1 MTNEALSH
9 NSRITLIRRAI
20 FFLLVILL
28 AVVTGSYYIR
38 RTRLLTTFT
47 KIQIGDSKQNV
58 VQLLGNPTEVATCR
72 DPNPPVDSQ
81 KCVET
86 YWYYSFIERWGYAF
100 NADGK
105 VIDKIYNVSY

>member
-1 MTNEALSH
+1 MTNEARTHS
-9 NSRITLIRRAI
+9 SRITLIRRTI
-20 FFLLVILL
+20 FCFLVILL
-28 AVVTGSYYIR
+28 AVVAGSYYIR
-38 RTRLLTTFT
+38 RTRLVTTFT

-81 KCVET
+81 KCAET
-86 YWYYSFIERWGYAF
+86 YWYYAF
-100 NADGK
+100 ALNSDGK